1 MAVALLLHI
10 MGCLALVKG
19 QVISTYEVHP
29 AIVVPTQPTSTLTV
43 QTTITHTLRETT
55 TSDVW
60 ITDQTLLALTVTQT
74 TTHWDFIP
82 QEPRTV
88 TSTIRVISTPVVFVT
103 ATVGANP
110 VSTMVSIFS
119 QFVTVTDT
127 IKYWQTITHVDVTHQ
142 IHTVPVVTTQD
153 LLQQIIT
160 TITQIVTTTVTS
172 TTARYYG

>member
-88 TSTIRVISTPVVFVT
+88 HLQSGSFQPRVRTCRSYVFITFQNKTPF
-103 ATVGANP
+103 
-110 VSTMVSIFS
+110 
-119 QFVTVTDT
+119 
-127 IKYWQTITHVDVTHQ
+127 
-142 IHTVPVVTTQD
+142 
-153 LLQQIIT
+153 
-160 TITQIVTTTVTS
+160 
-172 TTARYYG
+172 

>member
-43 QTTITHTLRETT
+43 Q
-55 TSDVW
+55 
-60 ITDQTLLALTVTQT
+60 
-74 TTHWDFIP
+74 
-82 QEPRTV
+82 
-88 TSTIRVISTPVVFVT
+88 VVFVT